1 MTETLNVFILAA
13 GFGERL
19 LPITSYIPK
28 PLLPVAGKPV
38 LQLILDRISELPLKH
53 IGMNLHHKK
62 TAIKEWL
69 NCSTFRD
76 KVRLF
81 EEVQILGTG
90 GALKNAE
97 RFLSEGMFL
106 VHNADILSDTSL
118 LRLLEEH
125 KASGNLA
132 TLAVHDFSEFNNV
145 SIDSEG
151 LLTGVGNR
159 VVRKSSEVRKVAFT
173 GIAVYNRE
181 FLSFLPDGA
190 SSVVGAWI
198 NAAESGRIVGTHDV
212 SGCYWTD
219 IGTPPA
225 YASAVIDK
233 MRSEGET
240 VYIHPSSQGCRNAMI
255 DGYVVIEEG
264 CTIHEGVS
272 IRNCIVLPGGI
283 LGTNRSYK
291 NCIVGQNLELAL
303 NEEEIVQSSGSDHMI
318 LIGTG
323 GSDRKY
329 FRVREG
335 KGSLVIARYG
345 HDDQD
350 FHRHLHY
357 TDFFMKHNAP
367 VPKLLRADE
376 VRMEA
381 AFEDLG
387 DLSLYS
393 WLKCGR
399 TGEEVETIYRKV
411 IDIALMIHTV
421 MTEHVSECPMLGE
434 RVFDYEHLRWETHY
448 FMENFVGSVRN
459 MKVGDTSRI
468 EDEFQTLAAHVDSF
482 PKTVMHRDFQ
492 SQNIMITRGMPR
504 LIDYQGAR
512 IGPPAYDI
520 ASLLWDP
527 YYRIEGEVRERL
539 INYYT
544 GKMRGHGVQDFDTE
558 GFRDMLLSC
567 RIQRHMQALGAYG
580 YLSMVG
586 GKRYFLKHVEEGLRL
601 LKEDMIL
608 AKKEYPSIYE
618 LVLEL

>member
-1 MTETLNVFILAA
+1 MTEPLNVFILAA

-19 LPITSYIPK
+19 LPVTSYIPK
-28 PLLPVAGKPV
+28 PLLPIAGRPV
-38 LQLILDRISELPLKH
+38 LQTILERVSALPLKH

-62 TAIKEWL
+62 NAIKEWL
-69 NCSTFRD
+69 NSSTFRG

-81 EEVQILGTG
+81 EEDQILGTG

-97 RFLSEGMFL
+97 GFLSGGMFL
-106 VHNADILSDTSL
+106 VHNADIVSDIDLVQLIEAHRT
-118 LRLLEEH
+118 
-125 KASGNLA
+125 SGNVA
-132 TLAVHDFSEFNNV
+132 TLAVHDFPKFNTV
-145 SIDSEG
+145 SVDREG
-151 LLTGVGNR
+151 LLTGIGGHII
-159 VVRKSSEVRKVAFT
+159 RKSSEDRMAFT
-173 GIAVYNRE
+173 GIAVYDRE
-181 FLSFLPDGA
+181 FLRFLPVGA
-190 SSVVGAWI
+190 SSVVDAWMT
-198 NAAESGRIVGTHDV
+198 ALVSDSRIGTFNV

-240 VYIHPSSQGCRNAMI
+240 VYIHPSSQGCRNAEM
-255 DGYVVIEEG
+255 DGYAAIEEG

-303 NEEEIVQSSGSDHMI
+303 NEEEILQSSGPDHMI

-335 KGSLVIARYG
+335 KGSLVVARYG
-345 HDDQD
+345 RDDQD
-350 FHRHLHY
+350 FHRHLAY
-357 TDFFMKHNAP
+357 TEFLRKNGVP
-367 VPKLLRADE
+367 VPALLSANEER
-376 VRMEA
+376 REA
-381 AFEDLG
+381 VFEDLG

-421 MTEHVSECPMLGE
+421 VTEHVSECPTLGE

-448 FMENFVGSVRN
+448 FMENFVGSVKN

-492 SQNIMITRGMPR
+492 SQNIMITKGMPR

-527 YYRIEGEVRERL
+527 YYRIEGEVRARL
-539 INYYT
+539 VNYYA
-544 GKMRGHGVQDFDTE
+544 GEMKGHGVQDFGTE

-567 RIQRHMQALGAYG
+567 RLQRHMQAMGAYG
-580 YLSMVG
+580 FLSLVK

-601 LKEDMIL
+601 LKEDIIL
-608 AKKEYPSIYE
+608 AKNEYPSIYE